1 MLTIHQLK
9 KNYGNFQALNGLD
22 LEIETGEL
30 FGFVGQNGAG
40 KTTTMKIL
48 TGLLKAD
55 SGEIYFNEI
64 NVLKERE
71 KFKELVGYVP
81 DFFGVYNNL
90 KSIEYMEFYASTF
103 GFRGKEV
110 RRHCLELIDLV
121 GLSDKVDVYV
131 DELSRGMQQRLCVAR
146 ALVHNPKLLVL
157 DEPASG
163 LDPRSRYELK
173 SILKRLSSEGIT
185 IMVSSHVLPEISEM
199 CTSIGIIEKGKMVLR
214 GSMEDILYAVNTS
227 NPLIIKIWKEEEKAI
242 EILKTNPFIKT
253 ISIEGKDLQLT
264 FKGNVGDEAELL
276 SKLVSEG
283 VKLHYFGRKKDD
295 LESIFMQITKESSK
309 EGKINV

>member
-9 KNYGNFQALNGLD
+9 KNYGDFQALNGLD
-22 LEIETGEL
+22 LEIGDGEL

-55 SGEIYFNEI
+55 SGEIYFDET
-64 NVLKERE
+64 NVLNERK
-71 KFKELVGYVP
+71 KFKEQVGYVP

-90 KSIEYMEFYASTF
+90 KSIEYMEFYASTY
-103 GFRGKEV
+103 GLRGKEV
-110 RRHCLELIDLV
+110 KRQCLELIDLV
-121 GLSDKVDVYV
+121 GLIDKVDVYV

-146 ALVHNPKLLVL
+146 SLIHKPRLLVL

-163 LDPRSRYELK
+163 LDPRSRFELK
-173 SILKRLSSEGIT
+173 NILKRLSSQGMT
-185 IMVSSHVLPEISEM
+185 IMISSHVLPEISEM

-214 GSMEDILYAVNTS
+214 GNMEDILYAVNTS

-264 FKGNVGDEAELL
+264 FKGNVEDEAELL

-295 LESIFMQITKESSK
+295 LESIFMQITKGSSQEEK
-309 EGKINV
+309 NYV